1 MEWFKNTKSGIL
13 NTKKREIQDNL
24 WLKCAGCSGIVYK
37 KELDKHAWICP
48 SCNAHFRISSFQY
61 RQILLDP
68 SSFQEMDQN
77 MSSVDVIN
85 FKDKKA
91 YSDRIVENQ
100 KKSGLKDA
108 VVTGI
113 GYLNRRKIAFGAMDF
128 DYMGG
133 SMGSVV
139 GEKITRLILRATQ
152 DEIPLVIISS
162 SGGARM
168 QEGTYSLM
176 QMAKTS
182 AALSL
187 YSQKKLPYLSV
198 LTHPTTG
205 GTTASFAML
214 GDIHIAEPGALIGF
228 AGPRVI
234 RETIRQELP
243 EGFQR
248 SEFLLEH
255 GFVDMIC
262 DRRDLKERIS
272 KILSHLLG
280 DSKLE
285 PLAEKE
291 KSDLYVDTEGNLK
304 QHQTV
309 K

>member
-13 NTKKREIQDNL
+13 NTKKREIKDNL
-24 WLKCAGCSGIVYK
+24 WLKCEKCTAIIYK
-37 KELDKHAWICP
+37 KELEKHAWTCP
-48 SCNAHFRISSFQY
+48 TCSAHFRVSSLQY
-61 RQILLDP
+61 RQIMLDP
-68 SSFQEMDQN
+68 NSFQEMDQN
-77 MSSVDVIN
+77 MSSVDVIG

-91 YSDRIVENQ
+91 YADRIVENN
-100 KKSGLKDA
+100 KKTGLKDA

-113 GYLNRRKIAFGAMDF
+113 GLLNRRRIAFGAMDF

-139 GEKITRLILRATQ
+139 GEKIARLIVRATQ
-152 DEIPLVIISS
+152 EELPLIIVSA

-187 YSQKKLPYLSV
+187 FEMKKLPFISV

-255 GFVDMIC
+255 GFVDLIC
-262 DRRDLKERIS
+262 DRRDMKERIA

-291 KSDLYVDTEGNLK
+291 KSDLYVDIEGNLK
-304 QHQTV
+304 RQMA
-309 K
+309 

>member
-24 WLKCAGCSGIVYK
+24 WLKCSGCSDVVYR
-37 KELDKHAWICP
+37 KELDKHAWTCP
-48 SCNAHFRISSFQY
+48 ACGAHFRISSNQY

-68 SSFQEMDQN
+68 STFQEMDPN
-77 MSSVDVIN
+77 MSSVDVIG

-91 YSDRIVENQ
+91 YADRIIENQ

-113 GYLNRRKIAFGAMDF
+113 GLLNRRRIALGAMDF

-139 GEKITRLILRATQ
+139 GEKITRLIVRATQ
-152 DEIPLVIISS
+152 DELPLVIVSS

-176 QMAKTS
+176 QMVKTS

-187 YSQKKLPYLSV
+187 YGQKKLPYISV

-272 KILSHLLG
+272 KILGHLLG

-291 KSDLYVDTEGNLK
+291 KSDLYVDIEGNLK
-304 QHQTV
+304 QQQV
-309 K
+309 V